1 MTMDDL
7 LTLTNTIIE
16 SGAKT
21 DGMGITYTISLE
33 EHEDLD
39 RELYKNANGSINGY
53 THNEVIEINLGG
65 ISYYIDYV

>member
-7 LTLTNTIIE
+7 LTLTNTIIK
-16 SGAKT
+16 SGVSVEA
-21 DGMGITYTISLE
+21 MGITYTLTRE

-39 RELYKNANGSINGY
+39 RELYKHANGTINGY
-53 THNEVIEINLGG
+53 EHKEVIEINLGG